1 MEYGNLMRKKEEL
14 VKNLQDGALEEE
26 QERLQRSL

>member
-1 MEYGNLMRKKEEL
+1 MKYGNLAEKKEEL

-26 QERLQRSL
+26 QERIQLS